1 MVRFLLRALITARM
15 KLLFSWL
22 LFVATAAAAQEP
34 SHEQG
39 NRLKQLASQYVNGD
53 TAALPAIQELLASGQ
68 SQHDPGQE
76 FSDILFNL
84 ANEWSLKGLYSEAI
98 VADQLGLG
106 HATTMADE
114 ALIADHLVGLA
125 FNYCQ
130 MESLDSAQY
139 YLDKLTHIP
148 ASEWSDYVVISFG
161 NTQALMAEK
170 KGNYLEAIEQFW
182 KVLDME
188 SATSEQR
195 GTIQS
200 NLAVLFTRLGHH
212 QRSIHYSS
220 QALAIYEKQNDSLRI
235 SDIHSNLG
243 VSWMHLDSL
252 ERAAF
257 HHLASLRYS
266 APNTFAHARGLA
278 NYANVLRR
286 QDKLQEA
293 LAVIDSSI
301 HICQRLNI
309 PFGVAL
315 NRVNRAHVLLNM
327 EKPAEALDQLRE
339 SDKFPP
345 IANNYKTE
353 ICSLYYLAYKA
364 LGNKTEAFSFL
375 QQYVTLKD
383 STERAGSEH
392 IVLEWEERIIRSRKD
407 RELMQLNQQ
416 LEATR
421 QRQRMI
427 MVFSGMLLLLAA
439 AGGGIFFLRR
449 QRESLAARLIEEEN
463 QNMLLQLEI
472 KEQELT
478 TQSIHLHA
486 LGKFT
491 EEIGNKLINLKVQ
504 LNGEKE
510 EVLGKIIREF
520 EQGVSEE
527 IWEDFRSRFERV
539 NDDFNHKL
547 LQLCPDL
554 TPVELKIAS
563 YLRLNLSSKEIS
575 RLTNRSAGTISNTR
589 SALRKKLRLEE
600 EDNLVAYLM
609 AL

>member
-1 MVRFLLRALITARM
+1 
-15 KLLFSWL
+15 
-22 LFVATAAAAQEP
+22 
-34 SHEQG
+34 
-39 NRLKQLASQYVNGD
+39 
-53 TAALPAIQELLASGQ
+53 
-68 SQHDPGQE
+68 
-76 FSDILFNL
+76 
-84 ANEWSLKGLYSEAI
+84 
-98 VADQLGLG
+98 
-106 HATTMADE
+106 
-114 ALIADHLVGLA
+114 
-125 FNYCQ
+125 
-130 MESLDSAQY
+130 
-139 YLDKLTHIP
+139 
-148 ASEWSDYVVISFG
+148 
-161 NTQALMAEK
+161 
-170 KGNYLEAIEQFW
+170 
-182 KVLDME
+182 
-188 SATSEQR
+188 
-195 GTIQS
+195 
-200 NLAVLFTRLGHH
+200 
-212 QRSIHYSS
+212 
-220 QALAIYEKQNDSLRI
+220 
-235 SDIHSNLG
+235 
-243 VSWMHLDSL
+243 
-252 ERAAF
+252 
-257 HHLASLRYS
+257 LASLRYS

-364 LGNKTEAFSFL
+364 LGNKAEAFNFL
-375 QQYVTLKD
+375 QQYAALKD
-383 STERAGSEH
+383 SAERAGSEH

-407 RELMQLNQQ
+407 KELLQLNQQ
-416 LEATR
+416 LETTR

-427 MVFSGMLLLLAA
+427 MILSGMFILLAA
-439 AGGGIFFLRR
+439 AGGGILFLRR
-449 QRESLAARLIEEEN
+449 QRENLAARLIEEEN

-491 EEIGNKLINLKVQ
+491 EEIGSKLISLKTQ

-510 EVLGKIIREF
+510 ESLGKIIREF

-539 NDDFNHKL
+539 NDDFNQKL
-547 LQLCPDL
+547 LQMCPDL

>member
-1 MVRFLLRALITARM
+1 MVRFLLRALNTAGM
-15 KLLFSWL
+15 KLLLSWL
-22 LFVATAAAAQEP
+22 LFVATAATAQDS
-34 SHEQG
+34 SHDQG
-39 NRLKQLASQYVNGD
+39 NRLKQLASQYANGD

-68 SQHDPGQE
+68 SQRDPGQE
-76 FSDILFNL
+76 LSGVLFNL
-84 ANEWSLKGLYSEAI
+84 ANEWSLKGLYREAI

-106 HATTMADE
+106 YATTMADE
-114 ALIADHLVGLA
+114 ALITDHLVGLA

-130 MESLDSAQY
+130 LESLDSAQY
-139 YLDKLTHIP
+139 YLDRLMQIP
-148 ASEWSDYVVISFG
+148 SSAWSDYVVISCG
-161 NTQALMAEK
+161 NVQALMADK
-170 KGNYLEAIEQFW
+170 KGKYLEAIEHFW
-182 KVLDME
+182 RVLDME
-188 SATSEQR
+188 SATAVQR

-212 QRSIHYSS
+212 QRSIHYSN
-220 QALAIYEKQNDSLRI
+220 QALAIYEQQNDSLRI

-252 ERAAF
+252 ERAAS

-266 APNTFAHARGLA
+266 TPNTFAHARGLA

-286 QDKLQEA
+286 QGRLTEA
-293 LAVIDSSI
+293 LTVIDSSI
-301 HICQRLNI
+301 HICQRLDI

-327 EKPAEALDQLRE
+327 EKPAEALGQLRE
-339 SDKFPP
+339 SAKFPP
-345 IANNYKTE
+345 IANAFKTE
-353 ICSLYYLAYKA
+353 ICSLYYAAHKA
-364 LGNKTEAFSFL
+364 LGNKTEAFGFL
-375 QQYVTLKD
+375 QQYVALKD
-383 STERAGSEH
+383 SAEQTGSEH

-416 LEATR
+416 LETTR

-427 MVFSGMLLLLAA
+427 MVFAGMLLLLAA

-472 KEQELT
+472 KERELT

>member
-1 MVRFLLRALITARM
+1 MVRFLLRALNTAGM
-15 KLLFSWL
+15 KLLLSWL
-22 LFVATAAAAQEP
+22 LFVATAATAQDS
-34 SHEQG
+34 SHDQG
-39 NRLKQLASQYVNGD
+39 NRLKQLASQYANGD

-68 SQHDPGQE
+68 SQRDPGQE
-76 FSDILFNL
+76 LSGVLFNL
-84 ANEWSLKGLYSEAI
+84 ANEWSLKGLYREAI

-106 HATTMADE
+106 YATTMADE
-114 ALIADHLVGLA
+114 ALITDHLVGLA

-130 MESLDSAQY
+130 LESLDSAQY
-139 YLDKLTHIP
+139 YLDRLMQIP
-148 ASEWSDYVVISFG
+148 SSAWSDYVVISCG
-161 NTQALMAEK
+161 NVQALMADK
-170 KGNYLEAIEQFW
+170 KGKYLEAIEHFW
-182 KVLDME
+182 RVLDME
-188 SATSEQR
+188 SATAVQR

-212 QRSIHYSS
+212 QRSIHYSN
-220 QALAIYEKQNDSLRI
+220 QALAIYEQQNDSLRI

-252 ERAAF
+252 ERAAS

-266 APNTFAHARGLA
+266 TPNTFAHARGLA

-286 QDKLQEA
+286 QGRLTEA
-293 LAVIDSSI
+293 LTVIDSSI
-301 HICQRLNI
+301 HICQRLDI

-327 EKPAEALDQLRE
+327 EKPAEALGQLRE
-339 SDKFPP
+339 SAKFPP
-345 IANNYKTE
+345 IANAFKTE
-353 ICSLYYLAYKA
+353 ICSLYYAAHKA
-364 LGNKTEAFSFL
+364 LGNKTEAFGFL
-375 QQYVTLKD
+375 QQYVALKD
-383 STERAGSEH
+383 SAEQTGSEH

-416 LEATR
+416 LETTR

-427 MVFSGMLLLLAA
+427 MVFAGMLLLLAA

-463 QNMLLQLEI
+463 ENMLLQLEI
-472 KEQELT
+472 KERELT

>member
-1 MVRFLLRALITARM
+1 MRL
-15 KLLFSWL
+15 LLFWL
-22 LFVATAAAAQEP
+22 IFVATAATAQESP
-34 SHEQG
+34 HDQG
-39 NRLKQLASQYVNGD
+39 SRFRELVSQYANGD
-53 TAALPAIQELLASGQ
+53 TATLPAIRELLNGSRSRQELAHALCDTLLCLA
-68 SQHDPGQE
+68 E
-76 FSDILFNL
+76 K
-84 ANEWSLKGLYSEAI
+84 WSVNGLYRKAV
-98 VADQLGLG
+98 VAEYLGLR
-106 HATTMADE
+106 HATLMADK
-114 ALIADHLVGLA
+114 ALISDHLVGLA

-130 MESLDSAQY
+130 MDILDSTRF
-139 YLDKLTHIP
+139 YLNQLLQIP
-148 ASEWSDYVVISFG
+148 VSEWSDYATISCS
-161 NTQALMAEK
+161 NVQALMAEK
-170 KGNYLEAIEQFW
+170 EGKYLEAIEHYW
-182 KVLDME
+182 KVLEMG
-188 SATSEQR
+188 TVPVVQM

-212 QRSIHYSS
+212 QRSIHYSN
-220 QALAIYEKQNDSLRI
+220 QALAIYEQQNDSFRL

-257 HHLASLRYS
+257 HHLASIRYS
-266 APNTFAHARGLA
+266 APNTFACARGLA

-286 QDKLQEA
+286 QGRLQVA
-293 LAVIDSSI
+293 LAIIDSSI
-301 HICQRLNI
+301 HICQRLDI

-327 EKPAEALDQLRE
+327 QKPAEALGQLRE
-339 SDKFPP
+339 SEQYPP
-345 IANNYKTE
+345 VFNAFKTE
-353 ICSLYYLAYKA
+353 ICSLYYAAYKA
-364 LGNKTEAFSFL
+364 VGNKSEAFDFL
-375 QQYVTLKD
+375 QKYMILKD
-383 STERAGSEH
+383 SAEQTGSER
-392 IVLEWEERIIRSRKD
+392 IVLEWEERIIRSGKD
-407 RELMQLNQQ
+407 RELIQLNRE

-421 QRQRMI
+421 QHQRMI
-427 MVFSGMLLLLAA
+427 LVFSGMLLLLAA

-449 QRESLAARLIEEEN
+449 QRENLAARLIEEEN
-463 QNMLLQLEI
+463 GNMLLQLEI
-472 KEQELT
+472 KERELT

-491 EEIGNKLINLKVQ
+491 EEIGSKLIGLRAQ

-510 EVLGKIIREF
+510 ELLGKIIREF

-575 RLTNRSAGTISNTR
+575 QLTNRSAGTISNTR